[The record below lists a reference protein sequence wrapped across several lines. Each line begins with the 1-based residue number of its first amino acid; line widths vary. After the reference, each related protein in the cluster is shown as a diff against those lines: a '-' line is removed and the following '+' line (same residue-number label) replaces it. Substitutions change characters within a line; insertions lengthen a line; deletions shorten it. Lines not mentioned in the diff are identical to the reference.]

1 MANPNVAVHCS
12 ETRLTGVLA
21 VCNRF
26 NPAVAKA
33 GTQQPTEDIGVDT
46 FEFWCPARRPAGHNF
61 SMLIG
66 PPLRAFAAA
75 NVVNG
80 IARPVAQPNAW
91 VADLADRSPR
101 LMLTWPTE
109 QTIGRIELSF
119 DADFDHPAESVL
131 MGHPEAEMP
140 FCVRC
145 FRIKDDAGCVVY
157 ERDDNH
163 QTRATIRLATPITT
177 RKLRIDLDHPSP
189 HVPAALFEV
198 RCYAK

>member
-1 MANPNVAVHCS
+1 MS
-12 ETRLTGVLA
+12 
-21 VCNRF
+21 
-26 NPAVAKA
+26 
-33 GTQQPTEDIGVDT
+33 
-46 FEFWCPARRPAGHNF
+46 
-61 SMLIG
+61 IG

-80 IARPVAQPNAW
+80 IARPVSQPNAW
-91 VADLADRSPR
+91 VADLADPSPR
-101 LMLTWPTE
+101 LTLTWPTA

-140 FCVRC
+140 FCVRSY
-145 FRIKDDAGCVVY
+145 RIWDDTGHVVHAVRRQPPDTGHDPARY
-157 ERDDNH
+157 APLR
-163 QTRATIRLATPITT
+163 RG
-177 RKLRIDLDHPSP
+177 KLRIELDHPSP